1 MHSSAIAR
9 ITRVNNRGFPVSV
22 DGYTSLLA
30 RLSPPSYCM
39 KEKPIA
45 FKPIEKEI
53 LRLHQAGKS
62 PDLIAIRTGMKMSKV
77 LSILNMTATGR

>member
-1 MHSSAIAR
+1 
-9 ITRVNNRGFPVSV
+9 
-22 DGYTSLLA
+22 
-30 RLSPPSYCM
+30 M
-39 KEKPIA
+39 KEKPIT

-62 PDLIAIRTGMKMSKV
+62 PDLIAIRTGLKMSKV